1 VLEQDHER
9 LWGIGALA
17 SAPDEVRDL
26 HRRDVD
32 AGVVVA
38 TNTWALPT
46 VIQGDGSIRREH
58 HESVHRMDVARR
70 GVMIAREAVGSAV
83 AAVGS
88 RWPSPSTAISTA
100 TLGRTVVEALQATG
114 NPM

>member
-1 VLEQDHER
+1 VTTALPHQHGQDHER
-9 LWGIGALA
+9 LWGSEALA

-26 HRRDVD
+26 HRRYVD
-32 AGVVVA
+32 AGVDVVT

-58 HESVHRMDVARR
+58 HESVHSMHVARR
-70 GVMIAREAVGSAV
+70 GVVIAREAIGRAV

-88 RWPSPSTAISTA
+88 RWPSRSTAISTA
-100 TLGRTVVEALQATG
+100 TLGRRR
-114 NPM
+114 